1 MFKEPS
7 LVHLVNCSSIVSTC
21 VFLLGFL
28 SVFLLMFAIRFELE
42 GCDSIQNDIVDLST
56 HDRAN
61 EIFCLISCGKTR
73 FSLRIVLEND
83 FAKGQ
88 SQT

>member
-7 LVHLVNCSSIVSTC
+7 LVHLVNCYSIVSTC

-28 SVFLLMFAIRFELE
+28 SVFSLMFAIRFEFE

-61 EIFCLISCGKTR
+61 EIFCLKSYGITR
-73 FSLRIVLEND
+73 FPLIVSINY
-83 FAKGQ
+83 F
-88 SQT
+88 T